1 MKRIT
6 ALFLSV
12 VLLLS
17 LCAAAFGHEIPDA
30 QKKGTITIQWK
41 FQGKVLPDGA
51 LRAYRVG
58 TLKDTDGNFSFAPL
72 PAYQGKDLSEKNLTP
87 ELAKELAGMVKA
99 SDGIKPAS
107 FKSGVVTFD
116 NLKLGLYLIVQT
128 KDVSGYERIT
138 PFLVSVPLWDKDHY
152 LYEINVSEKFEIK
165 KTSSSPG
172 TPSTPGTSE
181 TPNQP
186 NGKLPQTGQV
196 NWPMPVL
203 LTLGLALIVTGTAL
217 KKKAKHAQ

>member
-1 MKRIT
+1 
-6 ALFLSV
+6 
-12 VLLLS
+12 
-17 LCAAAFGHEIPDA
+17 
-30 QKKGTITIQWK
+30 
-41 FQGKVLPDGA
+41 
-51 LRAYRVG
+51 
-58 TLKDTDGNFSFAPL
+58 
-72 PAYQGKDLSEKNLTP
+72 
-87 ELAKELAGMVKA
+87 MVKA

-181 TPNQP
+181 TTNQP

>member
-6 ALFLSV
+6 ALFLSIL
-12 VLLLS
+12 LLLS
-17 LCAAAFGHEIPDA
+17 LCVTALGHEAPDLT
-30 QKKGTITIQWK
+30 KKGTITIQWK
-41 FQGKVLPDGA
+41 FQGDALPDGA

-72 PAYQGKDLSEKNLTP
+72 PACQGKDLSEKNLTP

-99 SDGIKPAS
+99 SSAIKPAS

-116 NLKLGLYLIVQT
+116 NLELGLYLIVQT
-128 KDVSGYERIT
+128 KSISGYEKVA

-165 KTSSSPG
+165 KEPPTPG
-172 TPSTPGTSE
+172 TPE
-181 TPNQP
+181 TPDQP
-186 NGKLPQTGQV
+186 GDKLPQTGQV

-203 LTLGLALIVTGTAL
+203 LILGLALIVTGTAL
-217 KKKAKHAQ
+217 KRKSKHAR

>member
-6 ALFLSV
+6 ALFLSIL
-12 VLLLS
+12 LLLS
-17 LCAAAFGHEIPDA
+17 LCVTALGHEAPDLT
-30 QKKGTITIQWK
+30 KKGTITIQWK
-41 FQGKVLPDGA
+41 FQGDALPDGA

-58 TLKDTDGNFSFAPL
+58 TLKDTYGNFSFAPL

-99 SDGIKPAS
+99 SSAIKPAS

-116 NLKLGLYLIVQT
+116 NLELGLYLIVQT
-128 KDVSGYERIT
+128 KSISGYEKVA

-165 KTSSSPG
+165 KEPPTPG
-172 TPSTPGTSE
+172 TPE
-181 TPNQP
+181 TPDQP
-186 NGKLPQTGQV
+186 GDKLPQTGQV

-203 LTLGLALIVTGTAL
+203 LILGLVLIVTGTAL
-217 KKKAKHAQ
+217 KRKSKHAR

>member
-1 MKRIT
+1 M
-6 ALFLSV
+6 
-12 VLLLS
+12 
-17 LCAAAFGHEIPDA
+17 
-30 QKKGTITIQWK
+30 
-41 FQGKVLPDGA
+41 
-51 LRAYRVG
+51 
-58 TLKDTDGNFSFAPL
+58 
-72 PAYQGKDLSEKNLTP
+72 
-87 ELAKELAGMVKA
+87 
-99 SDGIKPAS
+99 
-107 FKSGVVTFD
+107 
-116 NLKLGLYLIVQT
+116 
-128 KDVSGYERIT
+128 
-138 PFLVSVPLWDKDHY
+138 SVPLWDKDHY

-186 NGKLPQTGQV
+186 GGKLPQTGQV

>member
-1 MKRIT
+1 MEISGR
-6 ALFLSV
+6 
-12 VLLLS
+12 
-17 LCAAAFGHEIPDA
+17 CAAG
-30 QKKGTITIQWK
+30 
-41 FQGKVLPDGA
+41 
-51 LRAYRVG
+51 RRVG

-99 SDGIKPAS
+99 SSAIKPAS

-116 NLKLGLYLIVQT
+116 NLELGLYLIVQT
-128 KDVSGYERIT
+128 KSISGYEKVA

-165 KTSSSPG
+165 KEPPTPG
-172 TPSTPGTSE
+172 TPE
-181 TPNQP
+181 TPDQP
-186 NGKLPQTGQV
+186 GDKLPQTGQV

-203 LTLGLALIVTGTAL
+203 LILGLALIVTGTAL
-217 KKKAKHAQ
+217 KRKSKHAR

>member
-6 ALFLSV
+6 ALFLSIL
-12 VLLLS
+12 LLLS
-17 LCAAAFGHEIPDA
+17 LCVTALGHEAPDLT
-30 QKKGTITIQWK
+30 KKGTITIQWK
-41 FQGKVLPDGA
+41 FQGDALPDGA

-99 SDGIKPAS
+99 SSAIKPAS

-116 NLKLGLYLIVQT
+116 NLELGLYLIVQT
-128 KDVSGYERIT
+128 KSISGYEKVA

-165 KTSSSPG
+165 KEP
-172 TPSTPGTSE
+172 P
-181 TPNQP
+181 
-186 NGKLPQTGQV
+186 
-196 NWPMPVL
+196 
-203 LTLGLALIVTGTAL
+203 TLSLI
-217 KKKAKHAQ
+217 HI

>member
-1 MKRIT
+1 MKRRISRKRGQ
-6 ALFLSV
+6 F
-12 VLLLS
+12 
-17 LCAAAFGHEIPDA
+17 
-30 QKKGTITIQWK
+30 
-41 FQGKVLPDGA
+41 VLPSGGRLQFVFATLLPGENEAPGAFLERYGQVDGA

-99 SDGIKPAS
+99 SSAIKPAS
-107 FKSGVVTFD
+107 FKSGVVAFD
-116 NLKLGLYLIVQT
+116 NLELGLYLIVQT
-128 KDVSGYERIT
+128 KSISGYEKVA

-165 KTSSSPG
+165 KEPPTPG
-172 TPSTPGTSE
+172 TPE
-181 TPNQP
+181 TPDQP
-186 NGKLPQTGQV
+186 GDKLPQTGQV

-203 LTLGLALIVTGTAL
+203 LILGLALIVTGTAL
-217 KKKAKHAQ
+217 KRKSKHAR